1 MQEGSRQ
8 SGAKDISSFDKRL
21 SHSIIKLTFI
31 YVIILAAILF
41 VSSSVL
47 YSVFSARLET
57 RFRGP
62 GLVGG
67 QLLADRETGEILG
80 GEILVRPGVPNGY
93 PTPEEVRQDLVN
105 LLFLVNGFLLLIA
118 GGLSYKLAEWTLSP
132 LKLSYM
138 REKRFLSDASHELRT
153 PLSILKTE
161 LENQLSEQK
170 GKGHATS
177 ANAKHI
183 ESNLEEVDR
192 MSRIISDLLTLSRM
206 SEDGT
211 AAAVTMAPF
220 NINQLVVKTNER
232 LAIVAKANSINLAC
246 ELPKED
252 IMLSSNESLV
262 EAILLNAVKNG
273 INYNKP
279 NGTVMTKLE
288 KDEATNA
295 AIITVTDTGIGMSEE
310 ETEKVFERFYRA
322 DKSRS
327 RQTGGSGL
335 GLSIVKAALDKI
347 DGTVTVKSEVGKGTT
362 LVFRIPSSLLNYN
375 SN

>member
-31 YVIILAAILF
+31 YVIILGGILF

-47 YSVFSARLET
+47 YSVFSARLEH

-62 GLVGG
+62 AIIDGKII
-67 QLLADRETGEILG
+67 GEI
-80 GEILVRPGVPNGY
+80 EASENIVRPNYPSGY
-93 PTPEEVRQDLVN
+93 PTPDDVREDLVN

-132 LKLSYM
+132 LKQSYM

-177 ANAKHI
+177 ANAKHV

-206 SEDGT
+206 SEDST
-211 AAAVTMAPF
+211 AAPVTMAPF

-232 LAIVAKANSINLAC
+232 LAIVAKANSVNLAC

-288 KDEATNA
+288 KEESSGAV
-295 AIITVTDTGIGMSEE
+295 IITVTDTGIGMSEE
-310 ETEKVFERFYRA
+310 DTEKVFERFYRA

-347 DGTVTVKSEVGKGTT
+347 DGTVTVKSEVGKGTS
-362 LVFRIPSSLLNYN
+362 LIFRIPSSLLNYN